1 MDFIVK
7 LPTTKR
13 GNNTIAVIVCR
24 LSKRR
29 VLKAMS
35 DVGKGTDAETTA
47 KLVYLSMRRQGVGMI
62 DSFVSDRGP
71 Q

>member
-7 LPTTKR
+7 LLETKK
-13 GNNTIAVIVCR
+13 GFNVIAVIVCR
-24 LSKRR
+24 LTKRHI
-29 VLKAMS
+29 LEPMT
-35 DVGKGTDAETTA
+35 KGEDGTSAEETA

-62 DSFVSDRGP
+62 DTFVSNRGP